1 MALARSF
8 RRTDCL
14 TAKCREGRWE
24 GVDMS
29 EEGGEPRQR
38 RRGGAGLRWKMH
50 NVFTVNFRH
59 VETNPKMQMQHWM
72 TAVMSYCVYAF
83 RHYCMIMHLNH
94 ENGTISRKEWRQWG
108 EIKYHSEKELSYKAF
123 IIYFKQAHKINLPGF
138 KLVLK
143 RGFRKAHLV
152 TFQFF
157 LK

>member
-29 EEGGEPRQR
+29 KEGGEPRR
-38 RRGGAGLRWKMH
+38 RQRGGAGLRWKMH

-123 IIYFKQAHKINLPGF
+123 IIYFKQAAKLNLPGF

-157 LK
+157 FK